1 MILMIDNYDSFT
13 YNLVQYLYM
22 LNQEVTVRRNDE
34 ITVEEAMSMNPEFI
48 VISPGPGKPA
58 DAGIIIPLIKA
69 CSGKIPLL
77 GICLGHQAIGEA
89 FGGNIIH
96 AKAIMHGKVSEV
108 THDGKGIYNGLP
120 SPLKAVRYHSLAIEE
135 KSIPACLE
143 ITART
148 EDGEIMGIRHKQYLI
163 EGIQYHPESILTP
176 TGKRQL
182 ANFIEEVKSEKSGVR
197 SQETE

>member
-34 ITVEEAMSMNPEFI
+34 ITVEEAMTMNPEFI

-58 DAGIIIPLIKA
+58 DAGVIIPLIKA
-69 CSGKIPLL
+69 CAGKIPLL

-96 AKAIMHGKVSEV
+96 ARAIMHGKVSEV
-108 THDGKGIYNGLP
+108 THDGKGIYKGLA

-148 EDGEIMGIRHKQYLI
+148 DDGEIMGIRHNQYLI

-182 ANFIEEVKSEKSGVR
+182 ANFIEEVKNLKGN
-197 SQETE
+197 

>member
-1 MILMIDNYDSFT
+1 MIDNYDSFT

-34 ITVEEAMSMNPEFI
+34 ITVEEAMAMNPEFI

-69 CSGKIPLL
+69 CAGKIPLL

-96 AKAIMHGKVSEV
+96 ARAIMHGKVSEV
-108 THDGKGIYNGLP
+108 THDGKGIYKGLT

-148 EDGEIMGIRHKQYLI
+148 EDGEIMGIRHNQYLI

-182 ANFIEEVKSEKSGVR
+182 ANFIEEVKNLKGN
-197 SQETE
+197 

>member
-34 ITVEEAMSMNPEFI
+34 ITVEEAMAMNPEFI

-69 CSGKIPLL
+69 CAGKIPLL

-96 AKAIMHGKVSEV
+96 ARAIMHGKVSEV
-108 THDGKGIYNGLP
+108 THDGKGIYKGLT

-135 KSIPACLE
+135 KSIPSCLE

-148 EDGEIMGIRHKQYLI
+148 DDGEIMGIRHNQYLI

-182 ANFIEEVKSEKSGVR
+182 ANFIEEVKKEKSGVR
-197 SQETE
+197 SQESE

>member
-13 YNLVQYLYM
+13 YNLAQYFYM
-22 LNQEVTVRRNDE
+22 LDQDVVVRRNDE
-34 ITVEEAMSMNPEFI
+34 IAVEEAIAMNPEFM
-48 VISPGPGKPA
+48 VISPGPGRPSA
-58 DAGIIIPLIKA
+58 AGIIIPLIKA
-69 CSGKIPLL
+69 CAGKIPLL

-96 AKAIMHGKVSEV
+96 ARSIMHGKVSEV
-108 THDGKGIYNGLP
+108 FHDGKGLYKGLS

-135 KSIPACLE
+135 ATIPACLE
-143 ITART
+143 IAART
-148 EDGEIMGIRHKQYLI
+148 QDGEIMGVRHRQYLI

-182 ANFIEEVKSEKSGVR
+182 ANFIEEAKSAKGN
-197 SQETE
+197 

>member
-1 MILMIDNYDSFT
+1 MVLMIDNYDSFT
-13 YNLVQYLYM
+13 YNLVQYFYM
-22 LNQEVTVRRNDE
+22 LEQEVVVRRNDE
-34 ITVEEAMSMNPEFI
+34 IAIEEACAMKPEFI
-48 VISPGPGKPA
+48 VISPGPGRPA

-69 CSGKIPLL
+69 CAGKIPLL

-89 FGGNIIH
+89 FGGNIVH

-108 THDGKGIYNGLP
+108 IHDGKGLYQGLA

-135 KSIPACLE
+135 ATIPACLE

-148 EDGEIMGIRHKQYLI
+148 QDGEIMGIRHRQYLI

-182 ANFIEEVKSEKSGVR
+182 ANFIEEVKSAKRGE
-197 SQETE
+197 

>member
-1 MILMIDNYDSFT
+1 
-13 YNLVQYLYM
+13 
-22 LNQEVTVRRNDE
+22 
-34 ITVEEAMSMNPEFI
+34 
-48 VISPGPGKPA
+48 
-58 DAGIIIPLIKA
+58 LIKA
-69 CSGKIPLL
+69 CAGKIPML

-96 AKAIMHGKVSEV
+96 ARAIMHGKVSEV
-108 THDGKGIYNGLP
+108 THDGKGIYKGLT

-148 EDGEIMGIRHKQYLI
+148 EDGEIMGIRHNQYLI

-182 ANFIEEVKSEKSGVR
+182 ANFIEEVKKEKSEVR
-197 SQETE
+197 SQESK

>member
-48 VISPGPGKPA
+48 VISPGPGKPV

-69 CSGKIPLL
+69 CAGKISLL

-148 EDGEIMGIRHKQYLI
+148 EDGEIMGIRHKQHLI

-182 ANFIEEVKSEKSGVR
+182 ANFIEEVKSLKGN
-197 SQETE
+197 